1 MIYGNFYYSNPLRK
15 LIAFDV
21 QGVLKALECIE
32 STLKS
37 KQKGYFIGYMTYE
50 AGVALQAYQAKAYH
64 HLYKHICT
72 TISLR
77 RQPLLYFVFFAK
89 RRKLKNIHIK
99 THHTQ
104 SPLFLLQGLDYEDY
118 KSGFTRIKTHILKGE
133 SYQINYT
140 HELKLCSQ
148 AQPEQ
153 LFKQILS
160 HQNTAYK
167 AYIKNAFGEIL
178 CFSPELFFEVKNRT
192 ITTQP
197 MKGTIQRVKT
207 SKQDLLQ
214 KRTLQQDSKNRSE
227 NMMIVDLL
235 RNDLSK
241 IIKPRSLRVKHLC
254 KIKTYPTLHQMV
266 STLQGRLSKR
276 TSLREILCALFPCG
290 SITGAPKLKT
300 MEIIHSLEFRQRGV
314 YCGALGVISNQYT
327 SFCVPIRTLFKGAD
341 EDFYR
346 YGVGS
351 GVVWDSVCESEFAEL
366 ELKASFLQ
374 PTPLESFALFETMLF
389 ENGRIFLLQEHLE
402 RLLHS
407 ARKFGFICNKFSA
420 FTASLTHSHLSY
432 PKIEFPHIERLHKRD
447 CVKQTQAFFQLC
459 KQQMPKERAI
469 LRLSLMPNGAYHLEI
484 KPFVSCV
491 CTRVILSKYALNSHN
506 LFLYHKST
514 QRNHFA
520 DSIKLIESSVVFDVL
535 YFNQKGELCEGSRSN
550 IVLEIKGR
558 FYTPKRK
565 SGLLGGTLAQALLQ
579 SGAIKEKTL
588 KHKHLARAQRI
599 YCINSVRGVV
609 EVQLDYDK
617 ICQ

>member
-15 LIAFDV
+15 LTAFDV
-21 QGVLKALECIE
+21 QGVLNALECIE

-37 KQKGYFIGYMTYE
+37 KQKGYFVGYMTYE
-50 AGVALQAYQAKAYH
+50 AGVALQAHQAKAYH
-64 HLYKHICT
+64 HLYERICAT
-72 TISLR
+72 MSLH

-99 THHTQ
+99 THYTQ
-104 SPLFLLQGLDYEDY
+104 LPLFLLQGLDYEGY

-148 AQPEQ
+148 VQPKQ

-160 HQNTAYK
+160 YQNTAYK

-178 CFSPELFFEVKNRT
+178 CFSPELFFEVKNHT

-197 MKGTIQRVKT
+197 MKGTIKRAKT
-207 SKQDLLQ
+207 HKLDVIQ
-214 KRTLQQDSKNRSE
+214 KRTLQQGSKNRSE

-241 IIKPRSLRVKHLC
+241 IIKPSSLHIKNLC
-254 KIKTYPTLHQMV
+254 TIKTYPTLHQMV
-266 STLQGRLSKR
+266 STLQGRLSKQ
-276 TSLREILCALFPCG
+276 TSLREIVRALFPCG

-300 MEIIHSLEFRQRGV
+300 MEIIHSLESRQRGV
-314 YCGALGVISNQYT
+314 YCGALGVISNQHT
-327 SFCVPIRTLFKGAD
+327 SFCVPIRTLFKCAD

-366 ELKASFLQ
+366 KLKASFLQ

-407 ARKFGFICNKFSA
+407 ARKFGFLCSKFSA
-420 FTASLTHSHLSY
+420 FTASFAHSHLY
-432 PKIEFPHIERLHKRD
+432 PKIEFPHIQALHERD
-447 CVKQTQAFFQLC
+447 CIKQTQAFFQLC
-459 KQQMPKERAI
+459 KQQMPKEKAI
-469 LRLSLMPNGAYHLEI
+469 LRLSLMPNGVYALEI
-484 KPFVSCV
+484 KPFVSCA
-491 CTRVILSKYALNSHN
+491 CTRVILSKHTLNSHN
-506 LFLYHKST
+506 IFLYHKST

-550 IVLEIKGR
+550 IVLEIEGI

-588 KHKHLARAQRI
+588 KRKHLAKAQRI

-609 EVQLDYDK
+609 EVQLDCK
-617 ICQ
+617 EICK